1 MATKVA
7 IAACMLL
14 TFACM
19 VWGLTGDCPFRPE
32 FDEALSVSIA
42 LNMVKTGDPNPHWL
56 AHPGSTLI
64 YPLACYCHFLNAT
77 LFHCVMS
84 NPDFDVQK
92 FMYDNIF
99 VLFYIPRYLNVFLF
113 VASVPLLYAI
123 ARETFNKTVGLLS
136 IWIYAISPLLVAW
149 TQLLR
154 SDASAL
160 FYSLLA
166 IYACLRMYRH
176 PSLKMQTLFGISM
189 GLAVSS
195 RWPSL
200 AVASVFVLV
209 AMALLIQNKEPDAR
223 RRNFMVAVY
232 GVALAAIVF
241 ALTSP
246 YVFIDQGTLIK
257 DLLEEKAAHGLGCDG
272 LSPTQNLIW
281 YINTG
286 IPKEFYS
293 PQCFLAL
300 LGLTVAIWKRNL
312 MAIVLATYTLAILVG
327 TSLHPFHAVKW
338 LVPVAPMFA
347 LFAGN
352 GLAFCF
358 DFLRQ
363 KLTQLSPKLGSIM
376 ATAILIFCLVKIE
389 YEPFMAVCRNNFQR
403 SYTSTD
409 IQFYEWLNST
419 IPHGTSICFVGV
431 WEGRYKSDY
440 KVINVL
446 WDPSYFDYANGG
458 KYQSPYEIYDKGY
471 KYFIWTDNHCPLY
484 LAEPSKYPR
493 ECKFFKELFD
503 NSELIKE
510 IKPTTL
516 EVKNLFSYPQRGFIW
531 RLYKFVPKVP
541 RQQ

>member
-1 MATKVA
+1 
-7 IAACMLL
+7 
-14 TFACM
+14 M

-42 LNMVKTGDPNPHWL
+42 LNMVKSGDLNPHWL

-64 YPLACYCHFLNAT
+64 YPLAAYCHFINAT

-92 FMYDNIF
+92 FMYDNVF
-99 VLFYIPRYLNVFLF
+99 VLFYLPRYLNVFLF
-113 VASVPLLYAI
+113 VASIPLLYAI
-123 ARETFNKTVGLLS
+123 TRETFNKTVGLLS
-136 IWIYAISPLLVAW
+136 IWMFAISPLLIAW

-166 IYACLRMYRH
+166 LYACIKIYRQ
-176 PSLKMQTLFGISM
+176 PSLKWQTLFGVSM

-200 AVASVFVLV
+200 AVFSVFG
-209 AMALLIQNKEPDAR
+209 LINLAILFQNKEPGAR
-223 RRNFMVAVY
+223 RRNCLLAGY
-232 GVALAAIVF
+232 GVALSLIVF
-241 ALTSP
+241 AATSP

-257 DLLEEKAAHGLGCDG
+257 DLVEEKAAHGLGCDD
-272 LSPTQNLIW
+272 LSPPQNFMW

-286 IPKEFYS
+286 IPKEFYA
-293 PQCFLAL
+293 PQYFLAA
-300 LGLTVAIWKRNL
+300 LGLAVAFWKRNFL
-312 MAIVLATYTLAILVG
+312 AGVLAVYTLGILVG
-327 TSLHPFHAVKW
+327 TSIHPFHAVKW
-338 LVPVAPMFA
+338 LVPVVPMLA

-352 GLAFCF
+352 GLALCF
-358 DFLRQ
+358 DALN
-363 KLTQLSPKLGSIM
+363 KLLTHLSGPKLGSFLAI
-376 ATAILIFCLVKIE
+376 AILIFCFVEIE
-389 YEPFMAVCRNNFQR
+389 YEPFIAICRNNFQR

-419 IPHGTSICFVGV
+419 IPHGTQICFVGM

-440 KVINVL
+440 KVLDVL

-484 LAEPSKYPR
+484 LAEPNKYPR

-503 NSELIKE
+503 NGEVVKE